1 MSPCSSRPG
10 KRKRADMKL
19 MSMKRKKLRLMRAM
33 LQEQRRMS
41 HSMEESSREVRRAL
55 QQQNF
60 LQIQTLQLQERMMN
74 LLEKLVQP
82 PLPGSAAP
90 WTQVGSKDVGKL

>member
-1 MSPCSSRPG
+1 
-10 KRKRADMKL
+10 
-19 MSMKRKKLRLMRAM
+19 MKRKKLRLMRAM
-33 LQEQRRMS
+33 LQEQRRMGR
-41 HSMEESSREVRRAL
+41 SMEESGREVRRAL

-90 WTQVGSKDVGKL
+90 WAPGGAKDLGIP